1 MNQDPYAT
9 GTLTTGE
16 IRRLLAHLNKRLLDL
31 PPSSPE
37 RQRIT
42 HHRDALIA
50 EQEERRAIRQ
60 SGRQA
65 S

>member
-31 PPSSPE
+31 PTGSPE

-42 HHRDALIA
+42 HHRDALIG

-60 SGRQA
+60 RGREA